1 MKFIPENTQTLCTRR
16 LLVVLLICWL
26 GTLTACDSSKKFD
39 WANPPQFEA
48 ESWKKDKLGC
58 TGLRQRIANQFDEIR
73 NNLKGLSQEE
83 VRKVL
88 GNPDF
93 QNLQSRHQKMYI
105 YFIEPGAQC
114 FNIQAE
120 STARTVAIRFNA
132 MGYATEITY
141 QQGKP

>member
-1 MKFIPENTQTLCTRR
+1 MKFIQENPQTHCARR
-16 LLVVLLICWL
+16 ITVLFIICWI
-26 GTLTACDSSKKFD
+26 GILTACDSSKNSD
-39 WANPPQFEA
+39 WASPPHFEA
-48 ESWKKDKLGC
+48 ESWKKDKMGC
-58 TGLRQRIANQFDEIR
+58 TGLRQQIAEQFDAIR
-73 NNLKGLSQEE
+73 NNLKGLSQDE

-120 STARTVAIRFNA
+120 STARTVAVRFNA
-132 MGYATEITY
+132 MGYATEVTY